1 MKRINLDENWTY
13 RKGFLD
19 SIGMLK
25 EVEGI
30 TVNLPHDGMIST
42 RVDKDSTAAY
52 DWGYFKGDCGNY
64 TKYVLIPNDW
74 ASESIGLRFDG
85 AMMHIIVEVNGYKVA
100 SHNYGY
106 SPFYI
111 DITPYVTFGEENRIT
126 VNYNT
131 GIESSCRW
139 YPGSGL
145 FRSLELCHGPKIHL
159 ANNGVSIITREIDGD
174 MAFLE
179 AHVDVCNESEKNRLA
194 EVAIKICPES
204 EPQNYTSVK
213 RLIQVNPGKTETAVL
228 SIILRN
234 PILWDAEHPNLYR
247 AKVSITDV
255 GEFRTHLVEDKYNK
269 TVDMEE
275 TVFGVRTITVDAV
288 RGLRINGKTVK
299 LKGGCVHH
307 DNGLLGAVSLYG
319 SEERKL
325 IKLKSVGYNAIRTAH
340 NPPSSALLEA
350 CDRVGIYVL
359 AEAFDAWNI
368 AKRIGDYSNYFE
380 YAWEKDLSDFIK
392 RDRIHPSVIIWS
404 IGNEIPERGGISNGY
419 TVATAIASK
428 VKSIDS
434 SRPVCNGICSYWSG
448 LDDYLATGRDQAQNA
463 AEDPNTREWE
473 KWSEPFTNGLD
484 VVGYNYLEDHYETD
498 HAQFPERVIVGT
510 ESFPQEIGFR
520 WPKIQE
526 LDYVIGDFTWTCWDY
541 IGEAGIGKAL
551 YLEKDDPFLKRGPW
565 GVMPPATTY
574 YPWRLANDA
583 DFDITGRILPQ
594 GEYRSV
600 VWGSD
605 DTFVYS
611 MHPDCFD
618 KEEIMSMWGFPA
630 FLKHWNYTGYENR
643 PIAVVVFS
651 SADEVEL
658 LVNGKLLDRKKVN
671 KERPDHAG
679 QPFVNTVTFN
689 TVYIPGTVEAISY
702 KDGVEISRNMLRTA
716 KSVDDIILSPE
727 KDSLVADGHDLL
739 YLGIDVVDE
748 DRNVVADA
756 EVELTISVDGAGY
769 LAGFGTGNP
778 VTEEDYTDDVTKIYY
793 GHAMAIVRTG
803 YTAGWIKISV
813 CGKCGNKNLSKEIV
827 INVCEEKHD

>member
-1 MKRINLDENWTY
+1 MKRINLDEKWTY
-13 RKGFLD
+13 RKGFAD
-19 SIGMLK
+19 SLGMLK

-30 TVNLPHDGMIST
+30 TVDLPHDGMVAT
-42 RVDKDSTAAY
+42 KVAKDATANY
-52 DWGYFKGDCGNY
+52 DWGYFKGDSGNY
-64 TKYVLIPNDW
+64 TKYVFIPDDW
-74 ASESIGLRFDG
+74 SDDSIGLRFDG
-85 AMMHIIVEVNGYKVA
+85 AMMHIVVDVNGYKVG
-100 SHNYGY
+100 SHHYGY

-126 VNYNT
+126 INYNT
-131 GIESSCRW
+131 GVESSCRW
-139 YPGSGL
+139 YPGGGL
-145 FRSLELCHGPKIHL
+145 FRSLELCHGPKVHL
-159 ANNGVSIITREIDGD
+159 ANNGFSIVTKEIDGN

-179 AHVDVCNESEKNRLA
+179 AQVEVCNDSEKNRLA
-194 EVAIKICPES
+194 EVVIEISPKNKNEIC
-204 EPQNYTSVK
+204 TCVK
-213 RLIQVNPGKTETAVL
+213 QLIQINPGKTENAVL
-228 SIILRN
+228 SILLKN

-255 GEFRTHLVEDKYNK
+255 GEFRTHFVEDKCNK
-269 TVDMEE
+269 TIDMDEMY
-275 TVFGVRTITVDAV
+275 FGVRTITVDAI

-325 IKLKSVGYNAIRTAH
+325 IKLKSIGYNAIRTAH

-359 AEAFDAWNI
+359 AEAFDSWNI

-380 YAWEKDLSDFIK
+380 YAWESDLSDFIK

-419 TVATAIASK
+419 TIATAIVNK

-448 LDDYLATGRDQAQNA
+448 LDDYLATGRDQNQNA
-463 AEDPNTREWE
+463 VEDPNTREWE

-520 WPKIQE
+520 WPIIQK
-526 LDYVIGDFTWTCWDY
+526 LDYIIGDFTWTCWDY

-551 YLEKDDPFLKRGPW
+551 YLEKGDPLLKKGPW
-565 GVMPPATTY
+565 GVMPPSTSN

-605 DTFVYS
+605 STFVYS
-611 MHPDCFD
+611 MHPDCFG
-618 KEEIMSMWGFPA
+618 KEEIMSMWGFPS
-630 FLKHWNYTGYENR
+630 LHKHWNYAGYENK
-643 PIAVVVFS
+643 PIEIVVFS

-658 LVNGKLLDRKKVN
+658 LVNGEIIDRKQVN
-671 KERPDHAG
+671 KERANHAG
-679 QPFVNTVTFN
+679 QPFVNTVSFN

-702 KDGVEISRNMLRTA
+702 KNGVEISRNIIQST
-716 KSVDDIILSPE
+716 KGVEDIILSPE

-739 YLGIDVVDE
+739 YLDIDVVDE
-748 DRNVVADA
+748 DKRIVADA
-756 EVELTISVDGAGY
+756 GVELTISVDGSGY

-778 VTEEDYTDDVTKIYY
+778 ITEEDYTDNVTEVYY
-793 GHAMAIVRTG
+793 GRAMAIVRAG
-803 YTAGWIKISV
+803 YEAGEIKISV
-813 CGKCGNKNLSKEIV
+813 CGKYGNTNLSKEIV
-827 INVCEEKHD
+827 VSVN